1 MNFKK
6 LVLSSA
12 LLSLLIGPAAMALSD
27 SEIAEIMKTANEAEI
42 DAGKMAKSR
51 ASNSEVKDFA
61 HHMVSEHESN
71 MKDGKK
77 VVKKE
82 KIKMEKSETAKD
94 LKKSAKD
101 QMAELKKKKGSDF
114 DKAYIDN
121 QVAMH
126 QQLLNDLDSKFIPQ
140 ASNAEFKS
148 FLETT
153 RQHVQEHLSKAQQI
167 QSSMASN
174 TTAPA
179 PGQPATK

>member
-6 LVLSSA
+6 LFLSSA
-12 LLSLLIGPAAMALSD
+12 LLSMLVGPAALALSD
-27 SEIAEIMKTANEAEI
+27 SEIAEIMKTANQAEI
-42 DAGKMAKSR
+42 DAGKMAKSK

-61 HHMVSEHESN
+61 KHMVSAHESN

-77 VVKKE
+77 VAKKE
-82 KIKMEKSETAKD
+82 KIKPENNDTAKD

-101 QMAELKKKKGSDF
+101 QMAELKTKKGSEF

-148 FLETT
+148 FLEET
-153 RQHVQEHLSKAQQI
+153 RTHVQEHLSKAQQI
-167 QSSMASN
+167 QSSMASS
-174 TTAPA
+174 APA
-179 PGQPATK
+179 PGQPSTK